1 MRDLI
6 KRWEIW
12 NAGVN
17 IVSLDQEKGILT
29 VVGTMDPVCV
39 AEQLKKVKQNPV
51 VISVGPPKKPD
62 PKPDPKKDPCFP
74 YYYYTPRDMI
84 SVNTYESGSG
94 CTIVWILSLFSL
106 SPCKILQSLVDNF
119 FFFCD
124 PVISY
129 YVMNLC

>member
-1 MRDLI
+1 MTTKKIEI
-6 KRWEIW
+6 KVNIDCEKCKHAIME
-12 NAGVN
+12 AVTELEGVN

-39 AEQLKKVKQNPV
+39 AEQLRKVKQKPV

-62 PKPDPKKDPCFP
+62 PKKPDPKKDPCFP

-94 CTIVWILSLFSL
+94 CTIV
-106 SPCKILQSLVDNF
+106 
-119 FFFCD
+119 
-124 PVISY
+124 
-129 YVMNLC
+129 

>member
-1 MRDLI
+1 MRDL
-6 KRWEIW
+6 

-17 IVSLDQEKGILT
+17 LVSLDQEKSILT

-39 AEQLKKVKQNPV
+39 AEQLKKINKKPV

-74 YYYYTPRDMI
+74 YYYYPCDMV

-94 CTIVWILSLFSL
+94 CTIV
-106 SPCKILQSLVDNF
+106 
-119 FFFCD
+119 
-124 PVISY
+124 
-129 YVMNLC
+129 